1 MKKINRRDF
10 LKIGTLGATVIQF
23 SGLIPI
29 FGITGRNVSRFSKNF
44 RKGIPTTCNLCPARC
59 GVLGFRHY
67 EYLAAVQ
74 GNPKHINNRGRICA
88 RGIAGMNQVYD
99 PDRILHPLKRRK
111 GTKRGEGKWE
121 KISWDEALGEIFTRL
136 QAIRNI
142 GNGERF
148 VFHADKRNITGL
160 TRRFLETLGNPTILT
175 SDPLEISNK
184 AAAQKMTWG
193 KSIEV
198 IDASNSR
205 FFLNFGSNPFESH
218 PFYINFNQRIIDG
231 KIDRHARLITIDPR
245 LSNTAGKSDEWIP
258 IKPGTDA
265 YLALAMANIIMEK
278 NLYDA
283 EFISQWTNVSVAEL
297 KDYLSN
303 YPVRKAAE
311 ITQIE
316 TETIERLAV
325 EFATTHPGVAFS
337 GGGVTKH
344 INGTEN
350 ERCIMLLNAIVGN
363 IDIKGGFCL
372 PRKYRLK
379 DFDPDDEF
387 IQNQNSLEFFN
398 LVNEQKQKVD
408 LYFAYKINPVYEYPD
423 CNFTQQV
430 MKDEKL
436 MPFAVVMDTVMSETA
451 ALADLVLPATT
462 FLESWDLDST
472 PSFDL
477 VPFVAL
483 TQPVIDPPGES
494 KPIYDVCIQLA
505 TFMGSRVANIFKYEK
520 IEDYIK
526 EIAIQVPGLTPS
538 RDFENL
544 KKYGIW
550 IPTTQQVEYQIY
562 QQQGFKTLSRRFEIA
577 ASALSNRGF
586 SSLPK
591 YEPIREHINL
601 AKNELVL
608 IPYHVNVLR
617 PDLANSKWL
626 AEINHTNMALL
637 NPKTARRLKIKQGD
651 KIVLESSIG
660 QIEIDAHIT
669 GGIHPE
675 VVAIANSLGHWEFG
689 RIAQA
694 KRFESDD
701 PDTEFIWW
709 EKKGNG
715 INPNFIIP
723 LSADNLGKGQSWM
736 DTKVKV
742 RKA

>member
-10 LKIGTLGATVIQF
+10 LKIGTLSATAIQF

-29 FGITGRNVSRFSKNF
+29 FGIKGRNVSRFSKNF

-67 EYLAAVQ
+67 EFLAAVQ

-99 PDRILHPLKRRK
+99 PDRILHPMKRV
-111 GTKRGEGKWE
+111 GKRGEDKWD
-121 KISWDEALGEIFTRL
+121 KISWDEALGEIFNRL
-136 QAIRNI
+136 QNI
-142 GNGERF
+142 SNRGSSERF

-175 SDPLEISNK
+175 SDPLEIANK

-193 KSIEV
+193 ESIEV

-205 FFLNFGSNPFESH
+205 YFLSFGSNPFESH

-265 YLALAMANIIMEK
+265 CLALAMANIIMEK

-283 EFISQWTNVSVAEL
+283 GFISQWTNVSVSEL
-297 KDYLSN
+297 KNYLSN
-303 YPVRKAAE
+303 YTLQKAAE

-316 TETIERLAV
+316 AETIERIAV
-325 EFATTHPGVAFS
+325 EFATTQPAVAFS

-350 ERCIMLLNAIVGN
+350 ERCIMLLNAMVGN
-363 IDIKGGFCL
+363 IDVKGGFCL

-379 DFDPDDEF
+379 DFDSEDEF
-387 IQNQNSLEFFN
+387 IQNQNSLEFFD

-408 LYFAYKINPVYEYPD
+408 LYFAYKINPVYEYPN
-423 CNFTQQV
+423 CNFTQEV

-436 MPFAVVMDTVMSETA
+436 MPFTVIMDTVMSETA
-451 ALADLVLPATT
+451 ALADLLLPATT

-477 VPFVAL
+477 VPFVSLA
-483 TQPVIDPPGES
+483 QPVIDPPGES
-494 KPIYDVCIQLA
+494 KPISDVWIQLA
-505 TFMGSRVANIFKYEK
+505 SSIGGRVANSFRYEK

-544 KKYGIW
+544 KKSGIW
-550 IPTTQQVEYQIY
+550 IPTTQQVEYQTY
-562 QQQGFKTLSRRFEIA
+562 RQQGFKTPSRKFEIA
-577 ASALSNRGF
+577 ASALRNSGV
-586 SSLPK
+586 SPLPK

-601 AKNELVL
+601 AKNELIL

-617 PDLANSKWL
+617 PDLTNSKWL
-626 AEINHTNMALL
+626 VEINHTNMALL

-660 QIEIDAHIT
+660 EIEIDAHIT
-669 GGIHPE
+669 EGIHPE
-675 VVAIANSLGHWEFG
+675 VVAISNSSGHWEFG

-694 KRFESDD
+694 KQFESDD
-701 PDTEFIWW
+701 PDTNFIWW
-709 EKKGNG
+709 EKKGKG
-715 INPNFIIP
+715 TNPNFIIP
-723 LSADNLGKGQSWM
+723 LSADLLGKGQSWM